1 MFLDIVPCRALAKEN
16 PCPESCMWC
25 KVFCFIIRCVLVI
38 RFTVSLHVFPLYG
51 LVWSPRRKRRH
62 YHLIYC
68 WQYWDEVNT
77 LGINGILLAWHYSER
92 HQTVYWYFLLL
103 ANWNWYIAHMVNKY
117 SKFAILLE
125 SAYTIYI
132 INIGVYASH
141 IQQIHC
147 PVHCNLCRYSTI
159 KVYTNPI
166 TVLQILHI
174 YIKHW
179 ILDIPLSGY
188 TSICSI
194 HKVMDW
200 WQSL

>member
-1 MFLDIVPCRALAKEN
+1 M
-16 PCPESCMWC
+16 
-25 KVFCFIIRCVLVI
+25 
-38 RFTVSLHVFPLYG
+38 
-51 LVWSPRRKRRH
+51 
-62 YHLIYC
+62 
-68 WQYWDEVNT
+68 NT
-77 LGINGILLAWHYSER
+77 LVINGILLAWHYSAR

-103 ANWNWYIAHMVNKY
+103 ANWNWYLAHMVYKY
-117 SKFAILLE
+117 SKFVILLE
-125 SAYTIYI
+125 SAYTISI
-132 INIGVYASH
+132 IYIGVYASY
-141 IQQIHC
+141 IQKIHR

-159 KVYTNPI
+159 KVYTNTF

-200 WQSL
+200 WQSLQDICLRMYINTCTHAKTNTRAIAGRH